1 MFWLSYQI
9 IPDCIENIFLHFF
22 FFFFLRTSDID
33 NEIYYTDVEVTEQ
46 DKVSPGYE
54 KSDTNEDK
62 STAVA

>member
-1 MFWLSYQI
+1 MKI
-9 IPDCIENIFLHFF
+9 
-22 FFFFLRTSDID
+22 FFLRTSDIN

>member
-1 MFWLSYQI
+1 MHWKYFF
-9 IPDCIENIFLHFF
+9 NFFF

-54 KSDTNEDK
+54 KSDANENER
-62 STAVA
+62 TVVA